1 MATNKDRPIIQS
13 HGYNGS
19 EPTRICPHCGKEK
32 PLSEFGFR
40 KIKTLAAWHLLAGG
54 RQADAVRIF
63 ESAVTGDKAARP
75 ITRFA
80 DTMARRWL
88 TRIDHAK
95 VEVTLKTYYADNV
108 EHLG

>member
-40 KIKTLAAWHLLAGG
+40 KMEKSEKGLIRNQSWCKDCRITSVC
-54 RQADAVRIF
+54 QARL
-63 ESAVTGDKAARP
+63 P
-75 ITRFA
+75 L
-80 DTMARRWL
+80 RW
-88 TRIDHAK
+88 RACF
-95 VEVTLKTYYADNV
+95 
-108 EHLG
+108 

>member
-40 KIKTLAAWHLLAGG
+40 KMKPNEQGIIRNQSWCKDC
-54 RQADAVRIF
+54 RSRIC
-63 ESAVTGDKAARP
+63 
-75 ITRFA
+75 
-80 DTMARRWL
+80 
-88 TRIDHAK
+88 
-95 VEVTLKTYYADNV
+95 
-108 EHLG
+108 